1 MPSCA
6 DTALSASHDSFEQV
20 CSFLGDREAGSL
32 THGELEPGLTVDLVS
47 WFGSSTKPTWTCVR
61 SARATQQAGRSPLC
75 QAEMRHRG
83 TGRTHRVGR
92 GRSTDREQQR
102 DQAGPSGRP

>member
-47 WFGSSTKPTWTCVR
+47 WFGSSTKTHLDLRAVR
-61 SARATQQAGRSPLC
+61 EGDAAGRPI
-75 QAEMRHRG
+75 
-83 TGRTHRVGR
+83 
-92 GRSTDREQQR
+92 
-102 DQAGPSGRP
+102 PSLSG